1 MECKFNNCKING
13 IPNFNNSVIIQWNPV
28 CDTGVGS
35 MEFTLPI
42 AYTTSY
48 AVLVSSKL
56 DRRDFQSAESWDNK
70 SLTGF
75 TGYYTTYGISYI
87 TIGY

>member
-1 MECKFNNCKING
+1 
-13 IPNFNNSVIIQWNPV
+13 
-28 CDTGVGS
+28 